1 MSEKD
6 NASLPLVSIIIRSM
20 DRTTLSDALDSV
32 AEQTYSNIEV
42 VVVNAKGATH
52 SDLEKWCEHFPI
64 QLIQRD
70 QPLGRSKAANV
81 GLDAATGE
89 YLIFLDDD
97 DLFYPEHIANLIPAL
112 LNQQNIRCAYAGVHV
127 EYYVD
132 EKLKTTSEFNEP
144 FDQLR
149 LWGRNFIPIHAM
161 LFAHSLVAAGCRFDE
176 NLELFEDWD
185 FWIQLTQ
192 HTDMLHVDKISAVYR
207 NYGHSGMGLEYD
219 ENNLRKLRGKLY
231 EKWKATLLGEQLDD
245 LVKYREETIAN
256 LHNQSAQLSDQLAQ
270 LSDQLTY
277 SKDQIIILQNRLIQ
291 TSHANTAREEALNKT
306 INDLAHSTSWKITAP
321 LRFFTRI
328 IRGQH
333 QEALAGIRRR
343 LEPSL
348 KAIYWRLPASLRNH
362 ALTIIYRVAGPFFS
376 GMTHYEAWRINK
388 NYSGHQIS
396 PTSNGFLAKMV
407 DIKNFAALK
416 TKSPGR
422 IAIHAHIFYPDLAEE
437 IANHFRHMPFA
448 YDLYVSTPN
457 DVAKKTC
464 EQAFSNLPQLEQLT
478 VAIVPNRGRDIA
490 PMFCAFGKSLQDYDY
505 IAHLH
510 SKKSLYNKG
519 ATDGWREYLL
529 ANLLGSKQQIRKIF
543 TLLSGETNAGIVYP
557 QNFSSLPY
565 SAFTWLSNRTNG
577 RIWCNK
583 LGITNF
589 PTGYFDF
596 PAGSM
601 FWAKTEALRPL
612 FETGITIEDF
622 PEESGQNDATLA
634 HCLER
639 LLVLTTKQSGLN
651 AIILKDTQTNS
662 WSPWRFDQYLLHRQE
677 KINAALGDTTIHM
690 VIFDIFDTL
699 LTRPLLNPECIKSI
713 IAQQAGGEVGQKYLQ
728 FRATAEAHARQEAG
742 RDVSLEH
749 IFEALAM
756 MSGLPSESISRLRDL
771 EESVEL
777 AAVAPRP
784 EAVALLQ
791 LVANL
796 GKRVLL
802 ASDMYL
808 PKSVVE
814 SMLRNHGITAWDKLY
829 LSSDIGL
836 RKDTGDLYRH
846 IFSHEHIPPE
856 STIVI
861 GDNEHSDVQIPHDI
875 GTRCLHVLRP
885 VELARAIPRLG
896 PIIEQSL
903 NQDDLNTQLALGMLA
918 RENFQPLFF
927 PQFDPSDLVP
937 ATPRAIGY
945 TIAGP
950 LVLAFVQW
958 LEKKAVADGIQ
969 QLYFL
974 AREGQ
979 ILKEVYDRW
988 VARDTNAIPAD
999 YLVLSRRTV
1008 AVPMI
1013 KNFEDILELARV
1025 QFSAN
1030 NLATFLQERYGLS
1043 LSQEE
1048 YDKLAQQKTW
1058 PRNKLVSVEKQQI
1071 DHLIPLLKALETPI
1085 LAQAQLERPA
1095 LMAYLDSLKLN
1106 TTASSAI
1113 VDVGYAATIQ
1123 GRLNRLMNRAI
1134 HGYYLITDERAE
1146 KVSSQFNVVT
1156 QGCFGHYVNAFRN
1169 PPLIF
1174 EKSFSLEKLLSSDE
1188 AQIVRYQLEDTGEI
1202 VPEFRDLT
1210 EQERQTM
1217 ATRQEIR
1224 RGMMGFVD
1232 DSIMVRDKLV
1242 SDFTIPP
1249 DIAKDMFETFIKH
1262 PSQAELDILGKLTLD
1277 DYYCGRGL
1285 VY

>member
-1 MSEKD
+1 MSGKD
-6 NASLPLVSIIIRSM
+6 TASLPLVSIIIRSM
-20 DRTTLSDALDSV
+20 DRPTLTDALDSV
-32 AEQTYSNIEV
+32 ATQTYPHIEV
-42 VVVNAKGATH
+42 VVVNAKGAMH
-52 SDLEKWCEHFPI
+52 RDLGELCGHFPLRMI
-64 QLIQRD
+64 QSGK
-70 QPLGRSKAANV
+70 PFGRSKAANA
-81 GLDAATGE
+81 GLEAATGE

-97 DLFYPEHIANLIPAL
+97 DLFYPEHIANLVPAL
-112 LNQQNIRCAYAGVHV
+112 QNQQNIRCAYAGVHV
-127 EYYVD
+127 EYYVG
-132 EKLKTTSEFNEP
+132 EELKTTADFNEP
-144 FDQLR
+144 FDQRR

-161 LFAHSLVAAGCRFDE
+161 LFAHSLVTAGCRFDE
-176 NLELFEDWD
+176 NLEFFEDWD

-192 HTDMLHVDKISAVYR
+192 HTSILHVNKIGAVYR
-207 NYGHSGMGLEYD
+207 NYGHSGLGLNQD
-219 ENNLRKLRGKLY
+219 KDNLRELRGKLY
-231 EKWKATLLGEQLDD
+231 AKWKTTLTGEQFDD
-245 LVKYREETIAN
+245 LIEYREETIA
-256 LHNQSAQLSDQLAQ
+256 
-270 LSDQLTY
+270 
-277 SKDQIIILQNRLIQ
+277 RLNEQFIRS
-291 TSHANTAREEALNKT
+291 SHANAVREEALHQT
-306 INDLAHSTSWKITAP
+306 INDLANSTSWKITAP
-321 LRFFTRI
+321 LRFISKIF
-328 IRGQH
+328 RGQH
-333 QEALAGIRRR
+333 QEALAGVRRR
-343 LEPSL
+343 LEPRL
-348 KAIYWRLPASLRNH
+348 KAIYWWLPASLRNH
-362 ALTIIYRVAGPFFS
+362 MLTTIYRVAGPFFS
-376 GMTHYEAWRINK
+376 GMAHYEAWRVN
-388 NYSGHQIS
+388 NRYSGYQIS
-396 PTSNGFLAKMV
+396 TPSNGSLAKMV
-407 DIKNFAALK
+407 DIEDFTPLK

-422 IAIHAHIFYPDLAEE
+422 IAIHVHIFYPDLAAE
-437 IANHFRHMPFA
+437 IAKHFRHMPFA
-448 YDLYVSTPN
+448 YDLYISTP
-457 DVAKKTC
+457 DDAAKKTC
-464 EQAFSNLPQLEQLT
+464 EQVFFNLPQMEQLT

-490 PMFCAFGKSLQDYDY
+490 PMFCAFGKALQDYDF

-529 ANLLGSKQQIRKIF
+529 ANLLGSKSQIRRIF

-565 SAFTWLSNRTNG
+565 SAYTWLSNQAKG

-612 FETGITIEDF
+612 FEAGITIADF
-622 PEESGQNDATLA
+622 PEESGQNDATFA

-651 AIILKDTQTNS
+651 AIILKDTHTNS
-662 WSPWRFDQYLLHRQE
+662 WSPWRFDQYLLRRQE
-677 KINAALGDTTIHM
+677 KIHATLGDSTIHM

-699 LTRPLLNPECIKSI
+699 LTRPLLNPERIKSI
-713 IAQQAGGEVGQKYLQ
+713 IAQQAGGETGEKYLQ
-728 FRATAEAHARQEAG
+728 FRATAETHARQKAG
-742 RDVSLEH
+742 RDVSHNH

-756 MSGLPSESISRLRDL
+756 MSGLPSDAITRLREL

-777 AAVAPRP
+777 AAVAPRT
-784 EAVALLQ
+784 EAIALLQ
-791 LVANL
+791 LATNL

-808 PKSVVE
+808 PKSIVE
-814 SMLRNHGITAWDKLY
+814 SMLRNHGITAWDQLY

-846 IFSHEHIPPE
+846 IFAHEHIPPE

-875 GTRCLHVLRP
+875 GTRCLHILRP

-896 PIIEQSL
+896 PVIEESIQQ
-903 NQDDLNTQLALGMLA
+903 NDLNIQLTLGMIA

-927 PQFDPSDLVP
+927 PQFDPTDLVP
-937 ATPRAIGY
+937 VSPRAIGY

-958 LEKKAVADGIQ
+958 LEKTALADGIQ
-969 QLYFL
+969 RFYFL

-979 ILKEVYDRW
+979 VLKEVYDRW
-988 VARDTNAIPAD
+988 TAHDTNAIPAD

-1013 KNFEDILELARV
+1013 TSFEDILELARV
-1025 QFSAN
+1025 QFTAN
-1030 NLATFLQERYGLS
+1030 NLTTFLQERYGLV
-1043 LSQEE
+1043 LSHDD
-1048 YDKLAQQKTW
+1048 YDAFEKQNIW
-1058 PRNKLVSVEKQQI
+1058 PRNKLVSVEKQKI
-1071 DHLIPLLKALETPI
+1071 DHLMPLLKALETRI

-1106 TTASSAI
+1106 TIVSSAI
-1113 VDVGYAATIQ
+1113 VDIGYAATIQ
-1123 GRLNRLMNRAI
+1123 GRLNRLMGQAI

-1146 KVSSQFNVVT
+1146 KVASQFNVTT

-1174 EKSFSLEKLLSSDE
+1174 EKSFSLEKMLSSND
-1188 AQIVRYQLEDTGEI
+1188 AQIVRYQIDDTGEI
-1202 VPEFRDLT
+1202 LPEFRDLT
-1210 EQERQTM
+1210 ELERQTM

-1224 RGMMGFVD
+1224 RGMMDFVD
-1232 DSIMVRDKLV
+1232 QSIAVRDKLKN
-1242 SDFTIPP
+1242 DFAVPP
-1249 DIAKDMFETFIKH
+1249 NIAKDLFETFIQH
-1262 PSQAELDILGKLTLD
+1262 PSQAELDILSKLTLD
-1277 DYYCGRGL
+1277 DFYCGRGL
-1285 VY
+1285 VN